1 MEETLGQIIKRV
13 AEQNNLNARTLGEKI
28 NKTKQGTAS
37 IFKRDVIDSDL
48 LLNLSN
54 VLNYD
59 FLAHL
64 YKRQPLKRF
73 KQKEN
78 AEWQGKIDI
87 ANEQINQ
94 LKELISLKDKTIKG
108 LEKTIRN
115 QEEVIKLLK
124 EKEEFLST
132 RNNSK

>member
-1 MEETLGQIIKRV
+1 MGQIIKRV

-48 LLNLSN
+48 LLTLSN

-59 FLAHL
+59 FVAHL
-64 YKRQPLKRF
+64 YRKQPLKRF

-78 AEWQGKIDI
+78 AEWQTKIDT

-94 LKELISLKDKTIKG
+94 LKELTSSKDKTIKG
-108 LEKTIRN
+108 LEKTIKN
-115 QEEVIKLLK
+115 QEEIIKLLK
-124 EKEEFLST
+124 EKEKFLSA
-132 RNNSK
+132 KK